1 MQLIQM
7 QLTKKQKTFSQY
19 FSAVL
24 EFRLNFKDFETK
36 DTLIAYMF
44 QKSETL
50 KDVVRQM
57 SKKSRFRR
65 AFNKQHGKRYQ
76 TLFKSA

>member
-1 MQLIQM
+1 M

-19 FSAVL
+19 FSAVF

-36 DTLIAYMF
+36 DTLIAYIF

-50 KDVVRQM
+50 KDVVR
-57 SKKSRFRR
+57 
-65 AFNKQHGKRYQ
+65 
-76 TLFKSA
+76 